1 MQRKQEPIVPK
12 RSARLKLDNKSTDWV
27 DEVDEGDWVEIAHR
41 YAIFL
46 CSLDV
51 E

>member
-1 MQRKQEPIVPK
+1 MIN
-12 RSARLKLDNKSTDWV
+12 SDNLYTILMTLCNHRMGQGGQDDKKKN
-27 DEVDEGDWVEIAHR
+27 GLEIAHR

-51 E
+51 EI